1 MTISR
6 RRMLATLAAA
16 PVALGARV
24 ADAAPMLS
32 ETNYGLTLEK
42 ASRGNGW
49 LEIDAAAFEAN
60 IVTLRTMLGPAHE
73 ICVVM
78 KADAYGHSIAL
89 LIPSIIRTGIRVIG
103 LTSNEEAR
111 VARALNYTG
120 RIARLRTATLEEIED
135 GLAYGIEELTGN
147 PTHAQ
152 AAAAIATRH
161 GRRLDVHFALNST
174 GMGRNGLDLSH
185 DAGREAAKAL
195 MATSGL
201 RIVGIM
207 SHFPVEDVADM
218 RPALERFLAE
228 SDWVIE
234 AGGLDRR
241 QIVRHVANSYA
252 TLNLPEGR
260 LDMVR
265 AGGVLYGDSDPAFTQ
280 FKRMMTA
287 KSRVACVN
295 VFPAGS
301 SVSYDRT
308 YRLTRE
314 SWLANIPAGYSDG
327 YRRGFSHR
335 NQPEPD
341 ATQVYVLIRGHR
353 LPVLG
358 RVTMNTVMV
367 DVTDV
372 KSEIQMDDEVVF
384 FGRQGS
390 EEIAQSELE
399 LAASTIGAELY
410 TIFGTSMPKV
420 LRPVSAARA

>member
-1 MTISR
+1 MKMNR
-6 RRMLATLAAA
+6 RRMLAALASA
-16 PVALGARV
+16 PVALGAGV
-24 ADAAPMLS
+24 AEAAPMLS
-32 ETNYGLTLEK
+32 ETNYGLTLER
-42 ASRGNGW
+42 AARGNGW
-49 LEIDAAAFEAN
+49 LEIDAAVFEAN
-60 IVTLRTMLGPAHE
+60 IAALRELIGPAHE

-89 LIPSIIRTGIRVIG
+89 LMPSIVRSGIRVIG

-111 VARALNYTG
+111 VARALGFKG
-120 RIARLRTATLEEIED
+120 RIVRLRTATLEEIED
-135 GLAYGIEELTGN
+135 GLAYAVEELTGN
-147 PTHAQ
+147 PAHAR
-152 AAAAIATRH
+152 AAAAIAARW

-174 GMGRNGLDLSH
+174 GMGRNGLDLGH
-185 DAGREAAKAL
+185 AAGRDDAKAL
-195 MATSGL
+195 MAIEGL
-201 RIVGIM
+201 RIVGVM

-218 RPALERFLAE
+218 APALARFRTE

-241 QIVRHVANSYA
+241 QLMRHVANSYA

-265 AGGVLYGDSDPAFTQ
+265 AGGVLYGDSDPKFAQ
-280 FKRMMTA
+280 FKRLMTA
-287 KSRVACVN
+287 KSRVACIN
-295 VFPAGS
+295 VFPAGG

-308 YRLTRE
+308 FRLTRD

-335 NQPEPD
+335 NQPQPD
-341 ATQVYVLIRGHR
+341 ATQVYVLIRGRR

-367 DVTDV
+367 DVTEV
-372 KSEIQMDDEVVF
+372 KDEIQMDDEVVF

-390 EEIAQSELE
+390 EEISQAELE
-399 LAASTIGAELY
+399 TAAGTIGAELY

-420 LRPVSAARA
+420 LKG

>member
-1 MTISR
+1 MTMNR
-6 RRMLATLAAA
+6 RRMLAALASA
-16 PVALGARV
+16 PVALGAGI
-24 ADAAPMLS
+24 AEAAPMLS

-60 IVTLRTMLGPAHE
+60 IASLRALIGPAHE

-89 LIPSIIRTGIRVIG
+89 LIPSIVRTGVRVVG

-111 VARALNYTG
+111 VARALGYKG
-120 RIARLRTATLEEIED
+120 RIVRLRTGTLEEIED
-135 GLAYGIEELTGN
+135 GLSYGVEELTGN
-147 PTHAQ
+147 PAHAR
-152 AAAAIATRH
+152 AAVALAARW

-174 GMGRNGLDLSH
+174 GMGRNGLDLTH
-185 DAGREAAKAL
+185 PAGRDDAKAL
-195 MATSGL
+195 MAIEGL
-201 RIVGIM
+201 RIVGVM

-218 RPALERFLAE
+218 APALERFLAE

-234 AGGLDRR
+234 TGGLDRR
-241 QIVRHVANSYA
+241 QILRHVANSWA
-252 TLNLPEGR
+252 TLDLPDAR

-265 AGGVLYGDSDPAFTQ
+265 AGGVLYGDSDPKFTQ
-280 FKRMMTA
+280 FRRLMTA

-295 VFPAGS
+295 FFPAGS
-301 SVSYDRT
+301 TVSYDRT
-308 YRLTRE
+308 YKLTRD

-341 ATQVYVLIRGHR
+341 AHQVYVLIRGHR
-353 LPVLG
+353 LPVMG

-372 KSEIQMDDEVVF
+372 KDQVQMDDEVVF

-390 EEIAQSELE
+390 EEISQAELE
-399 LAASTIGAELY
+399 TAAGTIGAELY

-420 LRPVSAARA
+420 LKA

>member
-1 MTISR
+1 MTMNR
-6 RRMLATLAAA
+6 RRMLASLAAA
-16 PVALGARV
+16 PMALAARA

-49 LEIDAAAFEAN
+49 LEIDATAFEAN
-60 IVTLRTMLGPAHE
+60 IATLRDMLGPAHD

-89 LIPSIIRTGIRVIG
+89 LMPSIIRTGIRVIG

-111 VARALNYTG
+111 VARVLGYRG

-135 GLAYGIEELTGN
+135 GLGYDIEELTGN
-147 PTHAQ
+147 PTHAS
-152 AAAAIATRH
+152 AAAALALRK
-161 GRRLDVHFALNST
+161 GRRLGVHFALNST

-185 DAGREAAKAL
+185 EGGREDAKAL
-195 MATSGL
+195 MAIDGL

-207 SHFPVEDVADM
+207 SHFPVEDVTDM

-252 TLNLPEGR
+252 TLNLPEAR

-280 FKRMMTA
+280 FSRMMTA
-287 KSRVACVN
+287 KSRVACIN
-295 VFPAGS
+295 TFPADA

-308 YRLTRE
+308 YKLTRE

-341 ATQVYVLIRGHR
+341 KGQVYVLIRGRR

-372 KSEIQMDDEVVF
+372 KDDIRMDDEVVF
-384 FGRQGS
+384 YGRQGT
-390 EEIAQSELE
+390 EEITQAELE
-399 LAASTIGAELY
+399 AAASTIGAELY

-420 LRPVSAARA
+420 LKS

>member
-1 MTISR
+1 MKMDR
-6 RRMLATLAAA
+6 RRMLAALASA
-16 PVALGARV
+16 PVALGAGV
-24 ADAAPMLS
+24 AEAAPMLS
-32 ETNYGLTLEK
+32 ETNFGLTLEK

-60 IVTLRTMLGPAHE
+60 IATLREMLGPSHE

-89 LIPSIIRTGIRVIG
+89 LIPSIIRTGIRVVG

-111 VARALNYTG
+111 VARVLGYKG

-135 GLAYGIEELTGN
+135 GLVYDVEELTGN
-147 PTHAQ
+147 PVHAR
-152 AAAAIATRH
+152 AAASIALRK

-185 DAGREAAKAL
+185 DGGREDAKAL
-195 MATSGL
+195 MAIEGL

-218 RPALERFLAE
+218 RPSLERFLAE
-228 SDWVIE
+228 SDWVID

-252 TLNLPEGR
+252 TLNLPEAR

-280 FKRMMTA
+280 FRRMMTA

-295 VFPAGS
+295 HFPAGS
-301 SVSYDRT
+301 TVSYDRT
-308 YRLTRE
+308 FRLTRD
-314 SWLANIPAGYSDG
+314 SFLANIPAGYSDG

-341 ATQVYVLIRGHR
+341 KGQVYVLIRGHR

-372 KSEIQMDDEVVF
+372 KDEIQMDDEVVF
-384 FGRQGS
+384 YGRQGS
-390 EEIAQSELE
+390 EEISQAELE
-399 LAASTIGAELY
+399 TAAGTIGAELY

-420 LRPVSAARA
+420 LKA

>member
-1 MTISR
+1 MKMNR
-6 RRMLATLAAA
+6 RRMLAALAAA
-16 PVALGARV
+16 PVALGSGIAE
-24 ADAAPMLS
+24 AAPILS

-49 LEIDAAAFEAN
+49 LEIDATAFEAN
-60 IVTLRTMLGPAHE
+60 IAALREMLGPTHE
-73 ICVVM
+73 ICAVM

-89 LIPSIIRTGIRVIG
+89 LIPSILRTGIRIVG

-111 VARALNYTG
+111 VARALGFNG
-120 RIARLRTATLEEIED
+120 RIVRLRTATLEEIED
-135 GLAYGIEELTGN
+135 GLVHDIEELTGN
-147 PTHAQ
+147 PAHAR
-152 AAAAIATRH
+152 AAAAIA
-161 GRRLDVHFALNST
+161 GRAGRQLDVHFALNST
-174 GMGRNGLDLSH
+174 GMGRNGLDLTH
-185 DAGREAAKAL
+185 PAGRDDARTLLAL
-195 MATSGL
+195 AGL

-218 RPALERFLAE
+218 QPALARFVADA
-228 SDWVIE
+228 DWVIE
-234 AGGLDRR
+234 TGGLDRR
-241 QIVRHVANSYA
+241 QIVRHVANSFA
-252 TLNLPEGR
+252 TLDLPDAR

-265 AGGVLYGDSDPAFTQ
+265 AGGVLYGDSDPKFTQ
-280 FKRMMTA
+280 FRRMMTA

-295 VFPAGS
+295 FFPAGS

-308 YRLTRE
+308 FRLTRD

-341 ATQVYVLIRGHR
+341 QNQVVVLIRGHR

-372 KSEIQMDDEVVF
+372 KDEISMDDEVVF
-384 FGRQGS
+384 FGRQGD
-390 EEIAQSELE
+390 EEVSQAELE
-399 LAASTIGAELY
+399 TAAGTIGAELY

-420 LRPVSAARA
+420 LKT

>member
-1 MTISR
+1 MKINR
-6 RRMLATLAAA
+6 RRMLAALASA
-16 PVALGARV
+16 PVALGAAV

-60 IVTLRTMLGPAHE
+60 IVALRELIGTAHE

-89 LIPSIIRTGIRVIG
+89 LMPSIMRSGIRVVG

-111 VARALNYTG
+111 VARALGFKG
-120 RIARLRTATLEEIED
+120 RIVRLRTGTLEEIED
-135 GLAYGIEELTGN
+135 GLAYSVEELTGN
-147 PTHAQ
+147 PAHAR
-152 AAAAIATRH
+152 AAAALAARW

-185 DAGREAAKAL
+185 PGGRDEAKAL
-195 MATSGL
+195 MAIEGL
-201 RIVGIM
+201 RIVGVM

-218 RPALERFLAE
+218 APALERFRAE
-228 SDWVIE
+228 SEWVIE

-241 QIVRHVANSYA
+241 QVLRHVANSYA
-252 TLNLPEGR
+252 TLNLPDAR

-280 FKRMMTA
+280 FRRMMTA
-287 KSRVACVN
+287 KSRVACIN
-295 VFPAGS
+295 VFPAGG

-308 YRLTRE
+308 FTLTRD

-341 ATQVYVLIRGHR
+341 AHQVYVLIRGHR

-372 KSEIQMDDEVVF
+372 KDEIQMDDEVVF
-384 FGRQGS
+384 FGRQGG
-390 EEIAQSELE
+390 EEIAQAELE
-399 LAASTIGAELY
+399 AAASTIGAELY
-410 TIFGTSMPKV
+410 TIFGAGMPKV
-420 LRPVSAARA
+420 LKA

>member
-1 MTISR
+1 MTIDR
-6 RRMLATLAAA
+6 RRMLASLAAA
-16 PVALGARV
+16 PMALAASVAE
-24 ADAAPMLS
+24 AAPMLS
-32 ETNYGLTLEK
+32 ETNYGLTIEK
-42 ASRGNGW
+42 AARGNGW

-60 IVTLRTMLGPAHE
+60 IATLRAMLGPTHD

-89 LIPSIIRTGIRVIG
+89 LVPSIIRTGIRVVG

-111 VARALNYTG
+111 VARALGYRG
-120 RIARLRTATLEEIED
+120 RIVRLRSATLEEIAD
-135 GLAYGIEELTGN
+135 GLVYDIEELTGN
-147 PTHAQ
+147 PAHAL
-152 AAAAIATRH
+152 AAAAIAGRS

-174 GMGRNGLDLSH
+174 GMGRNGLDLTH
-185 DAGREAAKAL
+185 PGGRSAAKAL
-195 MATSGL
+195 VAIKGL

-218 RPALERFLAE
+218 APALERFRTE

-234 AGGLDRR
+234 AGGLDRT

-252 TLNLPEGR
+252 TLNLPEAR

-280 FKRMMTA
+280 FQRMMTA

-295 VFPAGS
+295 FFPAGS

-308 YRLTRE
+308 FRLTRD

-327 YRRGFSHR
+327 YRRNFSHR

-353 LPVLG
+353 LPVVG

-372 KSEIQMDDEVVF
+372 KDEIGMDDEVVF
-384 FGRQGS
+384 FGRQG
-390 EEIAQSELE
+390 EAEITQAELE
-399 LAASTIGAELY
+399 NVASTIGAEIY
-410 TIFGTSMPKV
+410 TTFGTSMPKV
-420 LRPVSAARA
+420 LKV

>member
-1 MTISR
+1 
-6 RRMLATLAAA
+6 MLATLAAA
-16 PVALGARV
+16 APVALAPRA

-49 LEIDAAAFEAN
+49 LEIDPDAFEAN
-60 IVTLRTMLGPAHE
+60 IATLRTLLGPDHD

-89 LIPSIIRTGIRVIG
+89 LMPSIIRTGIRVVG

-111 VARALNYTG
+111 VARALGYKG

-135 GLAYGIEELTGN
+135 GLAYDVEELTGN
-147 PTHAQ
+147 PVHAK
-152 AAAAIATRH
+152 AAAAIAMRK

-185 DAGREAAKAL
+185 PAGRVQARAL
-195 MATSGL
+195 MSIDGL

-218 RPALERFLAE
+218 KPSLERFLAE

-252 TLNLPEGR
+252 TLNLPEAR

-280 FKRMMTA
+280 FRRMMTA

-295 VFPAGS
+295 YFPAGS

-308 YRLTRE
+308 FRLTRD

-327 YRRGFSHR
+327 YRRQFSHR
-335 NQPEPD
+335 NQPQPD
-341 ATQVYVLIRGHR
+341 SSQVFVLIRGHR
-353 LPVLG
+353 FPVLG

-367 DVTDV
+367 DVTELKD
-372 KSEIQMDDEVVF
+372 EIQMDDEVVF
-384 FGRQGS
+384 FGRQGT
-390 EEIAQSELE
+390 EEIAQAELE
-399 LAASTIGAELY
+399 GAAGTIGAEIY

-420 LRPVSAARA
+420 LKGVSASRA